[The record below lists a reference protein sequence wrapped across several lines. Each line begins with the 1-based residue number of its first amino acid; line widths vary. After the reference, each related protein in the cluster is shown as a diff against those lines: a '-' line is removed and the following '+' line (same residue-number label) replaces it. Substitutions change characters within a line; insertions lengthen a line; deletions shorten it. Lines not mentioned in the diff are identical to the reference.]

1 MASFTEEE
9 TERQWDYELLYDGA
23 VTGFSSE
30 VMLDHVITELVSLG
44 YGIAEVRGGSGAP
57 MLLELLESVPA
68 RYDYAVGNLDATMDA
83 LRYLDLSGRTGWA
96 LVIRRFDE
104 TFAVDP
110 EWARGLCEVVT
121 RASYEH
127 LLKGDRFLMLVQS
140 PVELPLGVLGGEHP
154 TWLTREPHSHQSED
168 Q

>member
-30 VMLDHVITELVSLG
+30 AMLDHVIAELVSLG
-44 YGIAEVRGGSGAP
+44 YGIAEVRGGTGAP
-57 MLLELLESVPA
+57 MLLKLLEPVPA
-68 RYDYAVGNLDATMDA
+68 RYDYAVGNLNATMDA
-83 LRYLDLSGRTGWA
+83 LRYLDLTGRTGWA

-104 TFAVDP
+104 TFAADP

-140 PVELPLGVLGGEHP
+140 PVELPLGELGAERP
-154 TWLTREPHSHQSED
+154 TWLAHEPHPQHAED